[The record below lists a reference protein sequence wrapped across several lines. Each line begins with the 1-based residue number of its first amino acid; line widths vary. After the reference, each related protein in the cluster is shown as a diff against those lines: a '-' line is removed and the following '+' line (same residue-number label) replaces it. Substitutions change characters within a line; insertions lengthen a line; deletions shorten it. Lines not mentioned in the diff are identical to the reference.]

1 MLWLVVVRVQL
12 HFGKH
17 CLQVKEK
24 LQAHDNSSA
33 TKSKTDIF
41 SPRSPVYRTPLSSRR
56 NNGNLPVGSGNAP
69 GLILPQA
76 RFMGSLQQQHLQ
88 RNGIS
93 LYSPRS
99 KGNLRA
105 GLHGQTPASGT
116 SPRQAHRS
124 PSKDCTG
131 SNLHSNMSSMSQ
143 PAAHAASAASRP
155 AIPHLRL
162 QQQQPQLFSPRLY
175 IKPAPLEGLSARAA
189 PQHTAEYGSH
199 VQQGQQGGGSLTWRG
214 QPPSSHHAGSH
225 QQLQQIQ
232 PSYTSSSGTTTSRLA
247 C

>member
-1 MLWLVVVRVQL
+1 VQL
-12 HFGKH
+12 ELTGH
-17 CLQVKEK
+17 CLQVREK

-99 KGNLRA
+99 KGNLHA
-105 GLHGQTPASGT
+105 GLHGQMPASGS

-124 PSKDCTG
+124 PSKDYAG
-131 SNLHSNMSSMSQ
+131 SSLHSNMSNMSQ
-143 PAAHAASAASRP
+143 LAAHAASAASKP

-175 IKPAPLEGLSARAA
+175 IKPAPLEGMSARAA
-189 PQHTAEYGSH
+189 PQHSSDYGSH
-199 VQQGQQGGGSLTWRG
+199 AQQGQQGSGSLTWRG
-214 QPPSSHHAGSH
+214 QPSSSHHAGSH
-225 QQLQQIQ
+225 QQLQQI
-232 PSYTSSSGTTTSRLA
+232 PLSHTSASVSTASRLA